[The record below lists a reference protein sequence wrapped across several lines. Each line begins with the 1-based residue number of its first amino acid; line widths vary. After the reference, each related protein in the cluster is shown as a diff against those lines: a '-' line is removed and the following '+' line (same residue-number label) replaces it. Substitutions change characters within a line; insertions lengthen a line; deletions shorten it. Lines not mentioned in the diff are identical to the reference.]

1 VLVGQAERALAR
13 PSTITYKGSSHRRV
27 GHTMRAAFMRIARPK
42 PAPLFQASAGLVVL
56 VLAMSIAPLSAH
68 ARVLS
73 DADLDKIASVKKLSI
88 DVMTDITMTSR
99 RPDLSQADS
108 DCVKSTLRSLT
119 QIANELQSY
128 EYLITIESQLK
139 DFDDDNSVRGI
150 LRFAVDNAL
159 KILDTEHRHL
169 DEVSDQCSRSPI
181 SADKARRATQ
191 FIESTVSVLKSLQP
205 RL

>member
-1 VLVGQAERALAR
+1 
-13 PSTITYKGSSHRRV
+13 
-27 GHTMRAAFMRIARPK
+27 MRAASMRIARPK
-42 PAPLFQASAGLVVL
+42 VASLIRASAGVAALL
-56 VLAMSIAPLSAH
+56 LGLSMAPSSAN

-88 DVMTDITMTSR
+88 DVMTDITMLSR

-119 QIANELQSY
+119 QIADELQSY

-139 DFDDDNSVRGI
+139 DFDDDKSVRGI

-159 KILDTEHRHL
+159 KILDAEHRHL
-169 DEVSDQCSRSPI
+169 GEISDQCSRNPI
-181 SADKARRATQ
+181 SADKTRQAMQ

>member
-1 VLVGQAERALAR
+1 M
-13 PSTITYKGSSHRRV
+13 I
-27 GHTMRAAFMRIARPK
+27 GHTMRAAFMRIARSA
-42 PAPLFQASAGLVVL
+42 PACLFQASAGLVVL
-56 VLAMSIAPLSAH
+56 LLAISISPLSAQ

-73 DADLDKIASVKKLSI
+73 DADLDRIASVKKLSI

-99 RPDLSQADS
+99 RPDLSQTDS

-119 QIANELQSY
+119 QIADELQSY

-150 LRFAVDNAL
+150 LRFAVENAL

-169 DEVSDQCSRSPI
+169 GEISDQCARSPV
-181 SADKARRATQ
+181 SVDKARQAMQ
-191 FIESTVSVLKSLQP
+191 FIDSTEQVLKSLQP